1 MRASYRTH
9 LRARGVKPLRGPLR
23 TLRADGDAE
32 LIPGGGLGI
41 WTGGKLVVQQRR
53 A

>member
-1 MRASYRTH
+1 MKPSYRTH
-9 LRARGVKPLRGPLR
+9 LRTIGVKPLRGTLR
-23 TLRADGDAE
+23 TVRREGDAE

-41 WTGGKLVVQQRR
+41 WTGGKLVLQ